1 MPSVTLRAHF
11 NGTQVVLDE
20 PFSFEPNVKLL
31 VTILPSEADVERDDW
46 LRLSA
51 QGLEAAYGEDE
62 PEYSLE
68 HVKEANPTYDR
79 R

>member
-20 PFSFEPNVKLL
+20 PFSLEPNVKLL
-31 VTILPSEADVERDDW
+31 VTVLPTEADVERDDW
-46 LRLSA
+46 LRFSA
-51 QGLEAAYGEDE
+51 RGLEAAYGNDE
-62 PEYSLE
+62 PEYSSAHL
-68 HVKEANPTYDR
+68 KEANPEYDR

>member
-1 MPSVTLRAHF
+1 MPSITLRAHF

-20 PFSFEPNVKLL
+20 PFSLERNAKLL
-31 VTILPSEADVERDDW
+31 ITVLPSETGDERQDW
-46 LRLSA
+46 LALSA
-51 QGLEAAYGEDE
+51 QGLEKAYGDDE

-68 HVKEANPTYDR
+68 HLKQANPDYDR

>member
-1 MPSVTLRAHF
+1 MPSITLRAHF

-20 PFSFEPNVKLL
+20 PFSIERDATLL
-31 VTILPSEADVERDDW
+31 VTVLPPETDAEREDW
-46 LRLSA
+46 LGLA
-51 QGLEAAYGEDE
+51 TQGLEAAYGDDE

-68 HVKEANPTYDR
+68 NLKWDR

>member
-1 MPSVTLRAHF
+1 MPSITLRAHF

-20 PFSFEPNVKLL
+20 PFSLEPNVKLL
-31 VTILPSEADVERDDW
+31 VTVLPSEADVESDDW

-51 QGLEAAYGEDE
+51 QGLDTAYGNDE
-62 PEYSLE
+62 PEYSLADL
-68 HVKEANPTYDR
+68 KEANPEYDR

>member
-1 MPSVTLRAHF
+1 MPSITLRAHF

-20 PFSFEPNVKLL
+20 PFSLERDAKLL
-31 VTILPSEADVERDDW
+31 VTVLPAETDAEREDW
-46 LRLSA
+46 LGLSA

-62 PEYSLE
+62 PEYSLK
-68 HVKEANPTYDR
+68 HLKWVNPEYDR

>member
-20 PFSFEPNVKLL
+20 PFSLEPNAKLL
-31 VTILPSEADVERDDW
+31 VTVLPTESDVERENW
-46 LRLSA
+46 LRLSSK
-51 QGLEAAYGEDE
+51 GLEAAYSDDE
-62 PEYSLE
+62 PEYSLA
-68 HVKEANPTYDR
+68 HLKEANPEYDR

>member
-20 PFSFEPNVKLL
+20 PFTLEPNVKLL
-31 VTILPSEADVERDDW
+31 VTVLPIEENAQRDDW

-51 QGLEAAYGEDE
+51 EGLESAYADDE
-62 PEYSLE
+62 PEYSPAHL
-68 HVKEANPTYDR
+68 KQANPEYER

>member
-11 NGTQVVLDE
+11 NGTQVILDE
-20 PFSFEPNVKLL
+20 TFPLEPNVKLL
-31 VTILPSEADVERDDW
+31 VTILPPETDAERDDW

-51 QGLEAAYGEDE
+51 DSLETAYGDDE

-68 HVKEANPTYDR
+68 DLITANPEYDR
-79 R
+79 K

>member
-1 MPSVTLRAHF
+1 MPTITLRAHF

-20 PFSFEPNVKLL
+20 PFSFEPDVKLL
-31 VTILPSEADVERDDW
+31 VTVLPNESDAERDDW

-51 QGLEAAYGEDE
+51 KGLASAYGDDE
-62 PEYSLE
+62 PEYSTANLT
-68 HVKEANPTYDR
+68 EANPEYDR

>member
-20 PFSFEPNVKLL
+20 PFSLEPNVKLL
-31 VTILPSEADVERDDW
+31 VTVLSPETDVERDDW
-46 LRLSA
+46 RRLYA

-62 PEYSLE
+62 PEYSLTDL
-68 HVKEANPTYDR
+68 KEANPEYDR

>member
-20 PFSFEPNVKLL
+20 PFSLEPNVKLL
-31 VTILPSEADVERDDW
+31 VTVLPTETNSERDDW

-51 QGLEAAYGEDE
+51 QSLEAAYSHDE
-62 PEYSLE
+62 PEYSLADL
-68 HVKEANPTYDR
+68 KEANPEYDR

>member
-20 PFSFEPNVKLL
+20 SFALEPNTKLL
-31 VTILPSEADVERDDW
+31 VTVLPSETDVERDDW

-51 QGLEAAYGEDE
+51 NGLEAAYGDDE
-62 PEYSLE
+62 TEYSLTDL
-68 HVKEANPTYDR
+68 KEANPEYDR